1 MCVKQDLDLE
11 LVSFEYIKQLYFKC
25 MRQPRMTHAKCTSG
39 GSPGP
44 GSFGGYIQ
52 CVQGYEFVTIIDQ
65 FVQRV
70 NVRGKKL

>member
-1 MCVKQDLDLE
+1 M
-11 LVSFEYIKQLYFKC
+11 C

-52 CVQGYEFVTIIDQ
+52 CVQGYEFVSIIDQ
-65 FVQRV
+65 FVQRD